1 MKRLLFVLSALAATA
16 SLSAEIYTIDPVHS
30 ALRFSLRHLVSKFT
44 GSFTKVTGTVNYD
57 AAAPEKSSVEAT
69 IAINSV
75 NTADDKRNGHLMSP
89 DFFDVAKFPSATFK
103 SKSWKKTGENTFD
116 VTGDLTIKDV
126 TKEVVLHAELLGTG
140 RIVEHL
146 AELHRQVEG
155 LVTEQLPIAPGSPYV
170 GRPLG
175 DTQARTRTSAS
186 IVAVVREGQVFASPR
201 PDFVFAAGDV
211 VVVVGTGEGTAA
223 VAAILADG

>member
-1 MKRLLFVLSALAATA
+1 VDVERTALPGIGLQHVMTTGRGRQLGVISHRSGRRDLVVYDREDPDSCVATVA
-16 SLSAEIYTIDPVHS
+16 LTAE
-30 ALRFSLRHLVSKFT
+30 
-44 GSFTKVTGTVNYD
+44 
-57 AAAPEKSSVEAT
+57 EAN
-69 IAINSV
+69 AI
-75 NTADDKRNGHLMSP
+75 
-89 DFFDVAKFPSATFK
+89 
-103 SKSWKKTGENTFD
+103 
-116 VTGDLTIKDV
+116 
-126 TKEVVLHAELLGTG
+126 AELLGTG

-175 DTQARTRTSAS
+175 DTHARTRTSAS
-186 IVAVVREGQVFASPR
+186 IVAVVREGQVVASPR

>member
-140 RIVEHL
+140 PGMGGSTVTGWAITTQL
-146 AELHRQVEG
+146 KKSDFG
-155 LVTEQLPIAPGSPYV
+155 LTGPAMLGKV
-170 GRPLG
+170 LG
-175 DTQARTRTSAS
+175 DDVGIDIS
-186 IVAVVREGQVFASPR
+186 VE
-201 PDFVFAAGDV
+201 AGYKP
-211 VVVVGTGEGTAA
+211 AK
-223 VAAILADG
+223 